1 MHKFFAPLAYV
12 LHVDIERL
20 SQVRGLH
27 EENFINKFDELS
39 FHKKTG
45 LIHNFNIQ
53 KVLQYLWRPEF
64 LGEIH
69 PRCRVLMS
77 LIMRIQK
84 IILVI
89 DAYGAE
95 GELGV
100 LLYKVY
106 R

>member
-1 MHKFFAPLAYV
+1 
-12 LHVDIERL
+12 
-20 SQVRGLH
+20 
-27 EENFINKFDELS
+27 
-39 FHKKTG
+39 
-45 LIHNFNIQ
+45 
-53 KVLQYLWRPEF
+53 
-64 LGEIH
+64 
-69 PRCRVLMS
+69 MS

-89 DAYGAE
+89 DAYGAK